1 MPQVFSL
8 EEKEELQQ
16 KMLSIGF
23 ELLKQYGMTH
33 TSVEKVTKAV
43 GLGRSTFYNFF
54 PTKEKFIYEIICHQ
68 REKGVAKFNQTLN
81 GREKMTTAEA
91 KEYLRYLYSG
101 EDTIYPYLT
110 TTDEAKL
117 QAALPKDFI
126 LDVELEIHT
135 IDSLLDRMEGVREK
149 LDYPVIA
156 NLMKTFALVQEA
168 KDMLHKEAL
177 DRTLDALFELLF
189 SLIFYP
195 EA

>member
-1 MPQVFSL
+1 MPQVFTL
-8 EEKEELQQ
+8 QEKEELQ
-16 KMLSIGF
+16 KRMLSVGF

-54 PTKEKFIYEIICHQ
+54 PTKEKFIYEIICFQ
-68 REKGVAKFNQTLN
+68 RDKGTAKFNQILN
-81 GREKMTTAEA
+81 GRDKMSTSEA

-110 TTDEAKL
+110 TNDEAKL
-117 QAALPKDFI
+117 QAALPNDFMV
-126 LDVELEIHT
+126 DVELEIHT
-135 IDSLLDRMEGVREK
+135 IDSFLDHMEGVQET

-177 DRTLDALFELLF
+177 GRTLDALFELLF
-189 SLIFYP
+189 SLIFLP
-195 EA
+195 ED

>member
-8 EEKEELQQ
+8 KEKEELRQR
-16 KMLSIGF
+16 MLAIGF

-54 PTKEKFIYEIICHQ
+54 PTKEKFIYEIICYQ
-68 REKGVAKFNQTLN
+68 REKAMAKFNQILA
-81 GREKMTTAEA
+81 GRQKMTTAEA

-117 QAALPKDFI
+117 QAALPDDFVV
-126 LDVELEIHT
+126 DVELEIHT
-135 IDSLLDRMEGVREK
+135 IDSFLEHMEGVREN

-156 NLMKTFALVQEA
+156 NLMKTLALVQEA
-168 KDMLHKEAL
+168 KEMMHKDAL
-177 DRTLDALFELLF
+177 GRTLDAMFTLLF

-195 EA
+195 ED